1 MVEAHAEPQH
11 EHRERAKARPDKV
24 AQVEAIEAWLRDAAA
39 AILTDYR
46 GLNVGELVTLR
57 AKLREAGAEYR
68 VVKNTLLQRA
78 AAALG
83 IDGLDPYMEGP
94 TAVAISREDPV
105 APARALQEFIRQMR
119 KLEVKGALV
128 EGRVLGAD
136 QVKALAELPG
146 KAQVRAQVLGALQAP
161 MYGLVG
167 VLGGIQRK
175 LVFALEQI
183 RKQKEA
189 AAQIITGARSGGEGG
204 QGSGDQTGQG

>member
-1 MVEAHAEPQH
+1 MDAQAQEQH
-11 EHRERAKARPDKV
+11 EHRERAEARPDKV
-24 AQVEAIEAWLRDAAA
+24 AQVEAIEAWLREAAA

-46 GLNVGELVTLR
+46 GLNVGELVALR

-83 IDGLDPYMEGP
+83 IAGLDPYLEGP
-94 TAVAISREDPV
+94 TAVAISRDDPV
-105 APARALQEFIRQMR
+105 APAKALQEFIRQMR

-136 QVKALAELPG
+136 QVKVLAELPG
-146 KAQVRAQVLGALQAP
+146 KAQMRARMLGALQAP

-167 VLGGIQRK
+167 VLSGVQRN
-175 LVFALEQI
+175 LVYALDQI

-189 AAQIITGARSGGEGG
+189 AA
-204 QGSGDQTGQG
+204 